1 MMVAVEVDDLDAFDV
16 ADFDGF
22 LAQQPESRAKWL
34 PSFVR
39 PTGELPKLASMK
51 LDKTRLR
58 VRRGARRALLAPGA
72 RRILA
77 AARRR

>member
-22 LAQQPESRAKWL
+22 LAQQPDLGRSGC
-34 PSFVR
+34 PGFVR

-51 LDKTRLR
+51 LDKTPP
-58 VRRGARRALLAPGA
+58 AR
-72 RRILA
+72 
-77 AARRR
+77 